1 MKFLL
6 TLAACCIGI
15 GAVYAH
21 ASRPAGQVHRKDR
34 RSKISSGFAQKIHID
49 GLRNAAKVN
58 DFLYRGSQPEE
69 DGVTALKE
77 IGVTLIV
84 DLRKE
89 HRGLANAERRRAEA
103 LGMRVVNIRASG
115 WSPPKD
121 EEIVQFFDVLQ
132 KRPRERVYV
141 HCWLGDD
148 RTGVFIAA
156 YRMAFEKW
164 PADKA
169 LDEIRYFRFKSFWHP
184 AMISYVQSF
193 PERFETSPAFAR
205 FRNGVGA
212 EQHKRDD
219 RHLN

>member
-6 TLAACCIGI
+6 TLAACSIGI
-15 GAVYAH
+15 STGYAH
-21 ASRPAGQVHRKDR
+21 ASRPTWQVHGKDR
-34 RSKISSGFAQKIHID
+34 RSKISSGFAQKIQID

-77 IGVTLIV
+77 IGVSLIV
-84 DLRKE
+84 NLRKE
-89 HRGLANAERRRAEA
+89 RQGLANAERRRAEA

-121 EEIVQFFDVLQ
+121 EEITQFFDVLQ

-148 RTGVFIAA
+148 RTGVFIAT

-169 LDEIRYFRFKSFWHP
+169 LQEMRYFRFKSFWHP
-184 AMISYVQSF
+184 AMISYVRGFQ
-193 PERFETSPAFAR
+193 ERFETSPAFAQ
-205 FRNGVGA
+205 FRSSREPVK
-212 EQHKRDD
+212 QH
-219 RHLN
+219 

>member
-15 GAVYAH
+15 SAGYVRAP
-21 ASRPAGQVHRKDR
+21 RPAGQVHEKVR
-34 RSKISSGFAQKIHID
+34 RPKISSGFAQKIQID
-49 GLRNAAKVN
+49 GLRNTAKVN

-77 IGVTLIV
+77 IGVSLIV

-89 HRGLANAERRRAEA
+89 RQGLASAERRRAEA
-103 LGMRVVNIRASG
+103 VGMRVLNIRASG

-121 EEIVQFFDVLQ
+121 QEIAQFFDVLQ

-148 RTGVFIAA
+148 RTGVFIAT

-169 LDEIRYFRFKSFWHP
+169 LEEMRYFHFKSFWHP
-184 AMISYVQSF
+184 AMISYIRGFQ
-193 PERFETSPAFAR
+193 ERFETSPAFAQ
-205 FRNGVGA
+205 FRSRGEPVK
-212 EQHKRDD
+212 QH
-219 RHLN
+219 